1 MKKMSV
7 QFENYE
13 QKDIIRFLREATGKT
28 QTEFAND
35 IGKSRSWIAKIE
47 NGEINILFKDFL
59 ELTKKN
65 NIKVTMTDNQKEE
78 NSMETTT
85 ITFRTTT
92 DIKQT
97 LDNIALDQN
106 RTLSNMIETIVI
118 QWLKTNK
125 KNTLHISNFE
135 LKDLKGEK
143 L

>member
-65 NIKVTMTDNQKEE
+65 NIKVTMTDN
-78 NSMETTT
+78 
-85 ITFRTTT
+85 
-92 DIKQT
+92 
-97 LDNIALDQN
+97 
-106 RTLSNMIETIVI
+106 
-118 QWLKTNK
+118 
-125 KNTLHISNFE
+125 
-135 LKDLKGEK
+135 
-143 L
+143 

>member
-28 QTEFAND
+28 QTEFAKD

-65 NIKVTMTDNQKEE
+65 NIKVTMTDN
-78 NSMETTT
+78 
-85 ITFRTTT
+85 
-92 DIKQT
+92 
-97 LDNIALDQN
+97 
-106 RTLSNMIETIVI
+106 
-118 QWLKTNK
+118 
-125 KNTLHISNFE
+125 
-135 LKDLKGEK
+135 
-143 L
+143 